1 MNLTVELHLSKQF
14 LVQDNT
20 RGFVLLMP
28 HPLARK
34 KKCAKDSM
42 LVEIIPACTGLLQQL
57 PAKVEEFQIP
67 EGTVSTKSIRIY
79 CCEGRF

>member
-42 LVEIIPACTGLLQQL
+42 LVEIIPSDSACTGLLQQL
-57 PAKVEEFQIP
+57 P
-67 EGTVSTKSIRIY
+67 G
-79 CCEGRF
+79 